1 MKTILLIE
9 DNALIRE
16 NTGEI
21 LALAGYAVRIAEN
34 GKVGV
39 EQALANKPD
48 LVVCDIIMPVLDGYG
63 VLQAFNGNPLL
74 AGIPFIF
81 LTAKTEQSDL
91 RRGMALGA
99 DDFLTKPYEN
109 GTLLSAVAGRL
120 NRFQHLQPES
130 ERVVGSQ
137 HNFGASTN
145 RNGLL
150 TGFETSLKPYSAPR
164 KHRIYAGGDEAT
176 FLYFVQ
182 AGRVKTCRSTS
193 TGKELITAFY
203 QPGEFFGYQA
213 MLQGTVHYD
222 SAIATEDSHLLYT
235 TADHFRQLMLHSSEV
250 NQQFVRMLA
259 NRVGEHEELLLGLSY
274 HSLRQRVAS
283 ALLRFSEQQPA
294 NSTSNSLITLARE
307 DIAAIIGTA
316 PESLSRILSEFQQE
330 GIIELTRKSIE
341 LLEPK
346 LLRLLKQTGSS
357 RKTENIAC

>member
-21 LALAGYAVRIAEN
+21 LALAGYAVRMAEN
-34 GKVGV
+34 GKIGI

-63 VLQAFNGNPLL
+63 VLQAFNLNPLL

-81 LTAKTEQSDL
+81 LTAKTEPSDL

-120 NRFQHLQPES
+120 NRFQHLQPER
-130 ERVVGSQ
+130 ERAAGSQ
-137 HNFGASTN
+137 HNFGRGAS
-145 RNGLL
+145 RNGPL
-150 TGFETSLKPYSAPR
+150 TGLDTSLKPYSAPR
-164 KHRIYAGGDEAT
+164 KHRIYAEGDEAT
-176 FLYFVQ
+176 LLYFVQ
-182 AGRVKTCRSTS
+182 AGRVKTSRNTS

-213 MLQGTVHYD
+213 MLQGTVHRD
-222 SAIATEDSHLLYT
+222 SAVAIEDSILMYT
-235 TADHFRQLMLHSSEV
+235 TADHFRHLMLHSSEV
-250 NQQFVRMLA
+250 NQQFVRILA
-259 NRVGEHEELLLGLSY
+259 NRVDEHEESLLGLSY

-283 ALLRFSEQQPA
+283 ALMRFNEQQRT
-294 NSTSNSLITLARE
+294 NTSSKSLIMLTRE
-307 DIAAIIGTA
+307 DLAAIIGTA

-330 GIIELTRKSIE
+330 GIIGLTRKSIE
-341 LLEPK
+341 LLQPER
-346 LLRLLKQTGSS
+346 LRLLK
-357 RKTENIAC
+357 

>member
-1 MKTILLIE
+1 MKNILLIE

-21 LALAGYAVRIAEN
+21 LALAGYAVRMAEN
-34 GKVGV
+34 GKIGV

-63 VLQAFNGNPLL
+63 VLQAFNLNPLL

-81 LTAKTEQSDL
+81 LTAKTEQADL

-120 NRFQHLQPES
+120 NRFQHLHPECERAVIS
-130 ERVVGSQ
+130 EPSCR
-137 HNFGASTN
+137 ASA
-145 RNGLL
+145 RISGPL
-150 TGFETSLKPYSAPR
+150 TGLDTSLKPYSAPR
-164 KHRIYAGGDEAT
+164 RHRIYAEGDEAT
-176 FLYFVQ
+176 LLYFVQ
-182 AGRVKTCRSTS
+182 AGRIKTSRNTA

-203 QPGEFFGYQA
+203 QPGEFFGYQSI
-213 MLQGTVHYD
+213 LQGSVHRD
-222 SAIATEDSHLLYT
+222 SAVAIEDSILLYT

-259 NRVGEHEELLLGLSY
+259 NRVGQHEESLLGLSY

-283 ALLRFSEQQPA
+283 ALLHFNEQERTNTP
-294 NSTSNSLITLARE
+294 SNSLILLIRE
-307 DIAAIIGTA
+307 DLAAFIGTT

-330 GIIELTRKSIE
+330 GLIELTRKSIE
-341 LLEPK
+341 VLDPER
-346 LLRLLKQTGSS
+346 LRLLK
-357 RKTENIAC
+357 

>member
-21 LALAGYAVRIAEN
+21 LVLAGYAVRMAEN
-34 GKVGV
+34 GKIGI

-63 VLQAFNGNPLL
+63 VLQAFNLNPLL

-81 LTAKTEQSDL
+81 LTAKTEQADL

-120 NRFQHLQPES
+120 NRFQHLQPERERAVVS
-130 ERVVGSQ
+130 EHS
-137 HNFGASTN
+137 FGASAN
-145 RNGLL
+145 RSGPL
-150 TGFETSLKPYSAPR
+150 TGLDTSLKPYSAPR
-164 KHRIYAGGDEAT
+164 KHRIYAEGDEAT
-176 FLYFVQ
+176 LLYFVQ
-182 AGRVKTCRSTS
+182 AGRIKTSRNTS

-203 QPGEFFGYQA
+203 QAGEFFGYQA
-213 MLQGTVHYD
+213 MLQGTVNRD
-222 SAIATEDSHLLYT
+222 SAVAIEDSILLYT
-235 TADHFRQLMLHSSEV
+235 TADHFRQLMLHSTEV

-259 NRVGEHEELLLGLSY
+259 NRVGQHEESLLGLSY

-283 ALLRFSEQQPA
+283 ALLHFNEQERSNTP
-294 NSTSNSLITLARE
+294 SNSLITLIRE
-307 DIAAIIGTA
+307 DLAAFIGTT

-330 GIIELTRKSIE
+330 GLIEMTRKSIE
-341 LLEPK
+341 VLDPER
-346 LLRLLKQTGSS
+346 LRQLK
-357 RKTENIAC
+357 